1 MCNSDTNALKNDLD
15 LIDAKTLRLQYSSNP
30 LIANLNINFLQKKID
45 ALKEI
50 TKYFPLDVFCI
61 GESKLHD
68 SFPDHQFK
76 MYGYQFLPYGRD
88 RSRLRGGKFFY
99 VKGTLIIK
107 RLNDFKTNISETIS
121 LELTISNKEWFIMFA
136 YNPLIK
142 SNKLIFFNEGSN
154 TLNKAVN
161 KFDNILVTGDLN
173 I

>member
-45 ALKEI
+45 ALREI

-76 MYGYQFLPYGRD
+76 MYG
-88 RSRLRGGKFFY
+88 
-99 VKGTLIIK
+99 
-107 RLNDFKTNISETIS
+107 
-121 LELTISNKEWFIMFA
+121 
-136 YNPLIK
+136 
-142 SNKLIFFNEGSN
+142 
-154 TLNKAVN
+154 
-161 KFDNILVTGDLN
+161 
-173 I
+173 